1 LVLRRR
7 RERERES
14 NWCEIKT
21 FEEYAKYFEAEKT
34 NNKEQVVR
42 STYKLN
48 ELLHKHGI
56 PEKIRSQ
63 FVGSVL
69 LALKNGLKDNYKNAV
84 GQFLET
90 SQILD
95 AIKNKINE
103 LLGSNDQKNKKI
115 KSINKQV
122 FDDQNVKDL
131 ENKHLGEIVQT
142 IENEILPYIMDE
154 STQGQDI
161 LNLFFTTFNKYVGKA
176 DKNQAFTPD
185 HIVDF
190 MCQVCEVN
198 KNSVVLD
205 PCCGSGAFLVRAMVQ
220 AMNDCSNDKDGK
232 EKQRVKENQ
241 IYGIEYEEKAFGLV
255 ATNMLIHGDGN
266 SNIEMGSCFDKKD
279 WIQKAGF
286 VDEKGSKHSI
296 NVVLMNPPYNAVKKC
311 CNPSEV
317 ANWKSD
323 IKQDPTKGFH
333 FVHYVASIV
342 NQGKLAVLL
351 PMQCAIGNDK
361 EIKRIKDLMLRNHT
375 LEAVFS
381 LPNEMFYP
389 GASACACCMVFTLG
403 KPHPE
408 DKETFFGYF
417 KDDGFVKKKNLGRIE
432 KVKKDATSQ
441 EDTYWKDIEKEW
453 LYLFR
458 NKKEK
463 AGLSVMQKVSSS
475 DEWLAEAYMKTDYSK
490 LTEDDFEQT
499 VRDYIAAMI
508 KNKLPL

>member
-1 LVLRRR
+1 MQNLVLRRR
-7 RERERES
+7 RERES

-21 FEEYAKYFEAEKT
+21 FEEYAKYLEAEKI
-34 NNKEQVVR
+34 NNKEQVIR
-42 STYKLN
+42 NTYKLN

-90 SQILD
+90 KSVLANIQ
-95 AIKNKINE
+95 KIIGD
-103 LLGSNDQKNKKI
+103 LLNGNPQQYKKI
-115 KSINKQV
+115 YSINKQV

-131 ENKHLGEIVQT
+131 ENKYLGEIVQT
-142 IENEILPYIMDE
+142 IETEILPYIMEE

-198 KNSVVLD
+198 KHSVVLD

-220 AMNDCSNDKDGK
+220 AMNDCSNDK

-296 NVVLMNPPYNAVKKC
+296 NVVLMNPPYNAIKKC
-311 CNPSEV
+311 CNPDEV
-317 ANWKSD
+317 KNWKDKKNKKWQALS
-323 IKQDPTKGFH
+323 IKGSWRFCCRC
-333 FVHYVASIV
+333 
-342 NQGKLAVLL
+342 NVLL
-351 PMQCAIGNDK
+351 
-361 EIKRIKDLMLRNHT
+361 
-375 LEAVFS
+375 
-381 LPNEMFYP
+381 EM
-389 GASACACCMVFTLG
+389 T
-403 KPHPE
+403 
-408 DKETFFGYF
+408 
-417 KDDGFVKKKNLGRIE
+417 KK
-432 KVKKDATSQ
+432 
-441 EDTYWKDIEKEW
+441 
-453 LYLFR
+453 
-458 NKKEK
+458 
-463 AGLSVMQKVSSS
+463 
-475 DEWLAEAYMKTDYSK
+475 
-490 LTEDDFEQT
+490 
-499 VRDYIAAMI
+499 
-508 KNKLPL
+508 

>member
-1 LVLRRR
+1 MQNLVLRRR
-7 RERERES
+7 RERES

-21 FEEYAKYFEAEKT
+21 FDEYAKHFEAEKT
-34 NNKEQVVR
+34 NNKEKVVR

-69 LALKNGLKDNYKNAV
+69 LALKNGLKYNYENEAL
-84 GQFLET
+84 QFLKT
-90 SQILD
+90 SQILG
-95 AIKNKINE
+95 AINDKINE

-115 KSINKQV
+115 ESINKQV

-131 ENKHLGEIVQT
+131 KNKHLGEIVQT
-142 IENEILPYIMDE
+142 IENEILPYIMEE

-190 MCQVCEVN
+190 MCQICEVN

-205 PCCGSGAFLVRAMVQ
+205 PCCGSGAFLVRAMVR
-220 AMNDCSNDKDGK
+220 AMNDCSNDE
-232 EKQRVKENQ
+232 EKQRIKEKQ

-255 ATNMLIHGDGN
+255 ATNMLMHGDGH
-266 SNIEMGSCFDKKD
+266 SNIEMGSCFDKDKKD
-279 WIQKAGF
+279 WIQQAGF
-286 VDEKGSKHSI
+286 TDANGNKHSI

-317 ANWKSD
+317 VNWKND

-333 FVHYVASIV
+333 FVRYIADIV

-381 LPNEMFYP
+381 LPNEIFYP

-417 KDDGFVKKKNLGRIE
+417 KDDGFVKKKNIGRIE

-453 LYLFR
+453 LYLFC
-458 NKKEK
+458 NKKEN

>member
-1 LVLRRR
+1 MRFADNKNRFLVETKQSFTDADKAQLDDYVKLEKKFTNYNIVAILANTNDDRDKTWFYAVG
-7 RERERES
+7 ERERRGC
-14 NWCEIKT
+14 NWGEIKT

-42 STYKLN
+42 STYRLN

-69 LALKNGLKDNYKNAV
+69 LALKNSLNNNYKNAV

-142 IENEILPYIMDE
+142 IENDILPYIMEE

-161 LNLFFTTFNKYVGKA
+161 LNLFFITFNKYVGKA

-190 MCQVCEVN
+190 MCQVCDVN

-220 AMNDCSNDKDGK
+220 AMNNCGSQE

-266 SNIEMGSCFDKKD
+266 SNIEMGNCFDKKD

-286 VDEKGSKHSI
+286 TDVNGIHKI
-296 NVVLMNPPYNAVKKC
+296 NVVMMNPPYNAVKKC

-317 ANWKSD
+317 VNWKND
-323 IKQDPTKGFH
+323 IKQDQTKGFH

-351 PMQCAIGNDK
+351 PMQCAI
-361 EIKRIKDLMLRNHT
+361 
-375 LEAVFS
+375 
-381 LPNEMFYP
+381 
-389 GASACACCMVFTLG
+389 
-403 KPHPE
+403 
-408 DKETFFGYF
+408 
-417 KDDGFVKKKNLGRIE
+417 
-432 KVKKDATSQ
+432 
-441 EDTYWKDIEKEW
+441 
-453 LYLFR
+453 
-458 NKKEK
+458 
-463 AGLSVMQKVSSS
+463 
-475 DEWLAEAYMKTDYSK
+475 
-490 LTEDDFEQT
+490 
-499 VRDYIAAMI
+499 
-508 KNKLPL
+508 